1 MARSAFGFRPAM
13 AGVNPMALPWA
24 GVAID
29 RMTVVAPMLVGR
41 LGGLAG
47 ATMLQGKP
55 YALNVGF
62 SSGHGVDGLVVGLLA
77 RGSVPRVIARKLA

>member
-1 MARSAFGFRPAM
+1 M
-13 AGVNPMALPWA
+13 AGVNPMAAARA